1 MRRNLAVL
9 IVIAAAATVQASSA
23 QQALKK
29 GQWVVD
35 VKIEIPNLPS
45 GMPPTKATVCV
56 NDEASKKPWLL
67 STQGG
72 QQQAGD
78 CSFGEPKVE
87 GNKIT
92 AAMSCQ
98 GGMVKGQ
105 FDIEVKNN
113 GEAYSGVAAMTV
125 GPQMMKTHYEG
136 KWQSATCDKIQ

>member
-1 MRRNLAVL
+1 MRRNLVFVFLA
-9 IVIAAAATVQASSA
+9 AAAATAQASSA

-29 GQWVVD
+29 GQWAVE
-35 VKIEIPNLPS
+35 VKIEMPNLP
-45 GMPPTKATVCV
+45 GGVPATKAMVCI

-67 STQGG
+67 STGG

-78 CSFGEPKVE
+78 CSFGEPKVD
-87 GNKIT
+87 GNKLT
-92 AAMSCQ
+92 ATMSCQ
-98 GGMVKGQ
+98 GGAVKGQ

-136 KWQSATCDKIQ
+136 KWQSATCDKNQ

>member
-1 MRRNLAVL
+1 MRRNLVFAL
-9 IVIAAAATVQASSA
+9 VIAAAATIQASSA

-35 VKIEIPNLPS
+35 VKIEIPNVPS
-45 GMPPTKATVCV
+45 GVPATKAMVCI
-56 NDEASKKPWLL
+56 NDEASKKPWLV

-72 QQQAGD
+72 QQQIGECQFGD
-78 CSFGEPKVE
+78 PKVD

-92 AAMSCQ
+92 ATMSCQ

-136 KWQSATCDKIQ
+136 KWQSATCDKNQ